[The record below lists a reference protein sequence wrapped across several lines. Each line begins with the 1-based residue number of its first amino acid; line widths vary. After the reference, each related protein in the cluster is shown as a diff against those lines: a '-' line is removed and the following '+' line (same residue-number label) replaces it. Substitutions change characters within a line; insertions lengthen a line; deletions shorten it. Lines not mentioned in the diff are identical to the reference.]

1 MVNSDAMLDVFD
13 RGIRLDAALSSPLT
27 DGDRVVGVFTAYTTA
42 PHLFTEDHSRLVQMM
57 APHLGRIIGASHR
70 SQLRNSGA
78 VSRPNASVDLRVV
91 VSR

>member
-13 RGIRLDAALSSPLT
+13 RGIRLDTALSSPLT

-42 PHLFTEDHSRLVQMM
+42 PHLFTEDQSRLVQMM
-57 APHLGRIIGASHR
+57 APHLGRIIGAAHR
-70 SQLRNSGA
+70 SELRHSSA
-78 VSRPNASVDLRVV
+78 VSRPTAPPDLRIV